1 MVKNG
6 PVQSQVL
13 FEADMSILRSMMDW
27 IHDHLL
33 LTNVTD
39 GEKRKIE
46 VALEE
51 ALVNIISYAYKKRGG
66 QIEITLYYSPNEDL
80 GFTIPKL
87 GTFKTHFRE
96 KRKSFNPY
104 YKNFMMFPPK
114 RTVTFHPGS
123 YLKEHVK
130 KQDIG
135 NE

>member
-1 MVKNG
+1 MNNSEFIKNLSERLG
-6 PVQSQVL
+6 QSQR
-13 FEADMSILRSMMDW
+13 EI
-27 IHDHLL
+27 
-33 LTNVTD
+33 
-39 GEKRKIE
+39 KRLMKCSTQIFNKIFD
-46 VALEE
+46 
-51 ALVNIISYAYKKRGG
+51 
-66 QIEITLYYSPNEDL
+66 EDL
-80 GFTIPKL
+80 SFTIPKL